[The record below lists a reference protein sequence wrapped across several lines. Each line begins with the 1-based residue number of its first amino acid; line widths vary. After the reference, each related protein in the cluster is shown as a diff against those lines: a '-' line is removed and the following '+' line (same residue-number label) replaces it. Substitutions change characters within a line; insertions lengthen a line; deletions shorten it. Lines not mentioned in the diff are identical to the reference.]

1 MRFDLLTL
9 QLFIAV
15 YEEQSIAKA
24 AEREHI
30 AASALSKRLSDLEES
45 LKVTLF
51 QRHRSGLEPTPAAHS
66 LLHHA
71 RLVMR
76 DLAQLES
83 EIADF
88 GKGLRGQVRLHA
100 NLWSIVQYL
109 PEDLSAFLALHPMV
123 RIDLEESIS
132 PSIVQA
138 VAENAADIGI
148 LGANV
153 LAPGLELI
161 PYRKDKLTVVVPR
174 GHYLAA
180 RESVKLTD
188 IVDHELIGPRRGS
201 ALDALMLRA
210 EHELNRSLK
219 LRVRASGFETAC
231 RMVETNLGLTL
242 VPEQA
247 ARRYTTIMAVDAVP
261 LDESW
266 AARELKLCV
275 ISLASLPP
283 AARLLAEH
291 LAAQ

>member
-30 AASALSKRLSDLEES
+30 APSALSKRLSDLEES

-51 QRHRSGLEPTPAAHS
+51 QRHRAGLEPTPAAHS

-76 DLAQLES
+76 DLTQLES
-83 EIADF
+83 EVADF
-88 GKGLRGQVRLHA
+88 AKGLRGQVRLHA

-109 PEDLSAFLALHPMV
+109 PEDLAAFLALHPMV

-153 LAPGLELI
+153 FAPGLELI
-161 PYRKDKLTVVVPR
+161 PYRKDQLTVVVPR

-180 RESVKLTD
+180 REAVKLVD
-188 IVDHELIGPRRGS
+188 IMDHELIGPRRGS
-201 ALDALMLRA
+201 ALDALILRA
-210 EHELNRSLK
+210 EHEHNRSLK

-247 ARRYTTIMAVDAVP
+247 ARRYTAIMAVDAIP
-261 LDESW
+261 LDEIW

-275 ISLASLPP
+275 ISLSSLPP

-291 LAAQ
+291 LATQ

>member
-180 RESVKLTD
+180 RESVKLND